1 MIGLPRLRRCSGA
14 GVNYRAWTTKKDEE
28 DEEEDG
34 ASNEHLFGD
43 KMRFIVGRFRSRA
56 LREVLD
62 QIVRLKERGG
72 ESWEDFEQSLFFMMT
87 NGFETGRRMIW
98 STDEG

>member
-1 MIGLPRLRRCSGA
+1 M
-14 GVNYRAWTTKKDEE
+14 NYRAWSTNKDE

-43 KMRFIVGRFRSRA
+43 KMRFIVERFRSRA

-62 QIVRLKERGG
+62 QIVSFKRRERDG
-72 ESWEDFEQSLFFMMT
+72 EDF
-87 NGFETGRRMIW
+87 
-98 STDEG
+98 D